1 MDISTM
7 QTSIENERRRA
18 MQQQGDL
25 RMEPK
30 IGGGWNVARE
40 PNMED
45 SPYRLFRAPKDPY
58 NDDDW
63 GFGVDET
70 GQGFFVPIPR
80 IPFDERVQ
88 NPETNDMMIA
98 SASDIG
104 QQVLQQRAAESKAGK
119 IDRGS
124 RSYIGEDHQRARE
137 INGEVYWYDEYK
149 HMPFYQ
155 EILKKHGHTEEL
167 QQIQNEIQ
175 QKQSL
180 KTNDMMI
187 AGTPTAADVLMPTEK
202 GYYLPLEDGIYGHV
216 LQNEGGYLKEGKM
229 YDQGIHGLPVPLV

>member
-30 IGGGWNVARE
+30 IHGGWDVARE
-40 PNMED
+40 ANMED
-45 SPYRLFRAPKDPY
+45 RPYRLFRAPKDS
-58 NDDDW
+58 DDEPGW

-80 IPFDERVQ
+80 IPFNERVQ
-88 NPETNDMMIA
+88 NP
-98 SASDIG
+98 
-104 QQVLQQRAAESKAGK
+104 
-119 IDRGS
+119 
-124 RSYIGEDHQRARE
+124 
-137 INGEVYWYDEYK
+137 
-149 HMPFYQ
+149 
-155 EILKKHGHTEEL
+155 
-167 QQIQNEIQ
+167 
-175 QKQSL
+175 

-187 AGTPTAADVLMPTEK
+187 ANRTYTADDVLMPLTGGGFLEK
-202 GYYLPLEDGIYGHV
+202 EHGIYGHI

-229 YDQGIHGLPVPLV
+229 YDQGIHGIPIPLV